1 MSFNSIPFLFFLPTV
16 LLIYWMVKSNLR
28 LQNVV
33 LLISSYLFYSWFD
46 WKLTLLIFS
55 ISFISFAAGLMIAR
69 GNKWVYYTSISLV
82 LLLLGV
88 FKYYNFFISNINC
101 IFMSFGYSL
110 DIPTLYILLPIG
122 ISFYSFQAISYIIDV
137 KRKTITPTDDLLS
150 FLTYMSFFPQLV
162 AGPIERARDFLPQ
175 IFRQR
180 KLDVSLFEDGC
191 RQVLWGFFKK
201 LVVADNC
208 AIVVNEIWNNYSS
221 YNGTTLL
228 VGSIL
233 FTFQIYSDFSGYSD
247 IAIGT
252 AKMFG
257 FHLTANFRYPYLAES
272 ISDFWRRWHITLL
285 SWFRDYV
292 YIPLGGNRCSLAK
305 VIRNTFAVF
314 GLSGLWHGA
323 SWTFVIW
330 GIYHA
335 ILYIPLII
343 MKKVGFNLRAPRI
356 FKIVLV
362 FVLVDLG
369 WIFFRAPTISDA
381 YGYLCSIDNYGP
393 LQFGKTTLLYC
404 LILYVIEAFLCY
416 KDYPLN
422 LSRRGLLVKYPAL
435 RWCIYYVLTM
445 SIVFLR
451 GDVQTFI
458 YFQF

>member
-46 WKLTLLIFS
+46 WKMTLLIFS

-110 DIPTLYILLPIG
+110 DIPTLYIILPIG

-416 KDYPLN
+416 KDYPLY

>member
-110 DIPTLYILLPIG
+110 DIPTLYIILPIG